1 MEQILQELKITLKE
15 LNLDHLAR
23 YVDDLA
29 ASVEKTHIAFI
40 GEYNAG
46 KSSLINTL
54 LGKKVVAERDLPTTN
69 RVVLITDCP
78 VQKREKL
85 DEYTEL
91 VCLRDDRLKYLV
103 LVDTPGLSSAIREH
117 EDALMR
123 YLHKADLVVVVAPSN
138 QPYTK
143 EIELVLNRLKNQ
155 HSTQWAYVINIFEDP
170 SVYEEDPNKLLRLK
184 EFVREKLRTI
194 LSAEDVE
201 LMPIFAFSV
210 RAVRKGLN
218 DHPLLTK
225 EWEDFKRFI
234 FEEVAQK
241 AQQLKFH
248 SLKEKLLKLLAT
260 GDILDLYAKLETYE
274 REIKRWQ
281 LIKERV
287 QKEAQRHLEQRQR
300 EIEQKLSELLQELER
315 DIEEVIKRY
324 STAELVKNPEALAL
338 EVEQLL
344 KANLFAGERLAEI
357 EALLDY
363 RPSLLRLK
371 RTYPELV
378 VEPTIP
384 PKLRTVVEKLRRDIE
399 LLPSQLGRPGYW
411 EMRLLLPL
419 GVALV
424 FGGIL
429 LAVLKEKLFEVGI
442 GIAALGGILSVF
454 TLYRVTN
461 AKRLL
466 LKRLKERIET
476 LNRYYGK
483 MYKTYY
489 GEKFGEKL
497 SKVQE
502 YLDTRIGQLELKIE
516 TLRGKLEKLDEIK
529 RKLKGD

>member
-1 MEQILQELKITLKE
+1 MEQLLQELKITLKE

-69 RVVLITDCP
+69 RVVLITDCA
-78 VQKREKL
+78 VEKREKL

-91 VCLRDDRLKYLV
+91 VCLKDDRLKYVV

-143 EIELVLNRLKNQ
+143 EIELVLNRLKDR

-184 EFVREKLRTI
+184 EFVREKLRSI

-201 LMPIFAFSV
+201 RMPIFAFSV
-210 RAVRKGLN
+210 RAVRKGVT

-234 FEEVAQK
+234 FDEVAEK
-241 AQQLKFH
+241 ARQLKFQA
-248 SLKEKLLKLLAT
+248 LKEKLLKLLSMSE
-260 GDILDLYAKLETYE
+260 ILDLYATLENYE
-274 REIKRWQ
+274 SQKKKWE
-281 LIKERV
+281 LIKEQV
-287 QKEAQRHLEQRQR
+287 QDFAKRHLEERQR
-300 EIEQKLSELLQELER
+300 RIEEKLGQLLSDIEREVEEILERSSAVELLKQ
-315 DIEEVIKRY
+315 
-324 STAELVKNPEALAL
+324 PEAIK
-338 EVEQLL
+338 EEIEQLL
-344 KANLFAGERLAEI
+344 KVNLLAGEGLAQI

-363 RPSLLRLK
+363 RPALLRLK

-384 PKLRTVVEKLRRDIE
+384 PKLRAMEEKLRSDIQG
-399 LLPSQLGRPGYW
+399 LPRFLGKPGYW
-411 EMRLLLPL
+411 ALRLGLPL
-419 GVALV
+419 GVVLL

-429 LAVLKEKLFEVGI
+429 LAVLKEDLREVGI
-442 GIAALGGILSVF
+442 GVAALGGILSLF
-454 TLYRVTN
+454 ALYRVLT
-461 AKRLL
+461 AKKLL
-466 LKRLKERIET
+466 EKRLKERIET
-476 LNRYYGK
+476 LKRYYGK
-483 MYKTYY
+483 LYKTYY
-489 GEKFGEKL
+489 GERFGEKL
-497 SKVQE
+497 SKVYE
-502 YLDTRIGQLELKIE
+502 YLDTRIGELNLKIE
-516 TLRGKLEKLDEIK
+516 TLKGKLKKLEDIKGKLE
-529 RKLKGD
+529 GV